1 MHKPVLA
8 SLSTNGMTPGHL
20 ATIGEALGSAT
31 PPINIGAVGGA
42 EWEGNGAV
50 ALLLDHRK
58 GEDNSE
64 EAARIIR
71 DAGYG
76 AVVIESVTAELDN
89 RPGELG
95 RAARKLA
102 DANIN
107 IASILVV
114 GVRGPRALV
123 NFGVA
128 EGDLDAARSA
138 LGVDYGIL
146 AD

>member
-20 ATIGEALGSAT
+20 AAIGEALGSAD
-31 PPINIGAVGGA
+31 INIGAVGGA

-71 DAGYG
+71 DAGYQ
-76 AVVIESVTAELDN
+76 AVVIFSVTAELDN
-89 RPGELG
+89 APGALG
-95 RAARKLA
+95 RAARRLA

-138 LGVDYGIL
+138 LGVEYSIL